1 MNCLRFRVVNL
12 ITTKTI
18 DSLMPHRLTTI
29 NRTLLT
35 ILALLLVS
43 GQLSAYPL
51 FCTMPGMEMHG
62 MDSQIVLDV
71 SHSMNMEGI
80 SDSSSATGE
89 NTSSSSDGFNNCEQ
103 VCGACLS
110 YSQSGAK
117 LSYLFHD
124 PGVSPQANFYS
135 RFAPSQPPQSLFRPP
150 ISV

>member
-1 MNCLRFRVVNL
+1 
-12 ITTKTI
+12 
-18 DSLMPHRLTTI
+18 MPRRLTTI

-71 SHSMNMEGI
+71 SHSKNMEGI
-80 SDSSSATGE
+80 GDSSSATGE
-89 NTSSSSDGFNNCEQ
+89 NASSNSNGFNNCEQ

-117 LSYLFHD
+117 LSYLLHD
-124 PGVSPQANFYS
+124 PGVSPQANVYS
-135 RFAPSQPPQSLFRPP
+135 RFAPSESPQSLFRPP
-150 ISV
+150 ISA